1 MQISPGHRFHT
12 SFAPHHVSPAI
23 HVSEGCDVGREG
35 DSAHK
40 STNRRGSCEL
50 CKPVM
55 LPGGVPVQH
64 GGLQFPTPTCNF
76 VIGSN
81 MLHTAVWFDG
91 LNVSCK
97 CHKARTSALQFEKE
111 PSFMVTVE
119 SAIYAPPPYVRRSS
133 MGHMRW
139 GGWSC
144 IKQQE

>member
-64 GGLQFPTPTCNF
+64 GGLQFPIPTCNI
-76 VIGSN
+76 VTGSN
-81 MLHTAVWFDG
+81 MLHTAVWFG
-91 LNVSCK
+91 GSNMSCK
-97 CHKARTSALQFEKE
+97 GRKARTYVLQFEKGL
-111 PSFMVTVE
+111 SLMVTVDSE
-119 SAIYAPPPYVRRSS
+119 THAPPPCVRTNGPYE
-133 MGHMRW
+133 M
-139 GGWSC
+139 
-144 IKQQE
+144 E